1 MQKCQKTGGEKE
13 RKSWEKPKITDS
25 QNFIILLTINLKKCM
40 LKKLLLLS
48 STQDTFQ
55 ENKHEKNPS
64 NTLFNSFEKQLHPRV
79 PHSSEPSKYQGL
91 IPFDSAKLLSDS
103 NIFLSCN
110 LNKAIKEI
118 LFLVS
123 PPLAPLFFNYASSFC
138 SVNTAK

>member
-1 MQKCQKTGGEKE
+1 MK
-13 RKSWEKPKITDS
+13 KPPQTHS
-25 QNFIILLTINLKKCM
+25 LTL
-40 LKKLLLLS
+40 
-48 STQDTFQ
+48 
-55 ENKHEKNPS
+55 
-64 NTLFNSFEKQLHPRV
+64 EKQLHPRV

-91 IPFDSAKLLSDS
+91 ISFDSAKLLSDS